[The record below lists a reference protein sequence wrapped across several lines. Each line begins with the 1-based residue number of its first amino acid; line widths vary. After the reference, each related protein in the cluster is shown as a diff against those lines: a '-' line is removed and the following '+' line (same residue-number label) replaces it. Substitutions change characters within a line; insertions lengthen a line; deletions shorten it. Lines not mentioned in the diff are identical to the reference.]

1 MGRLTVP
8 GRISAGQEP
17 PVRVYQTRDR
27 IMLAAPKPGLEPGNI
42 SVHITEDRVT
52 IHGEERGPHQH
63 DRDLLAAEW
72 SFGPYHRMVSL
83 PHPING
89 VLTNATYDNG
99 VLVVTMPKMPPAQN
113 GVPAQFRLEPIR
125 ATRGEHVGHVGR
137 VIQSMTTGSTVGSGT
152 RQFARLGLRDPTLR
166 RRTRRTESMRSEP
179 SHVECHTTREDQTE
193 GVVGEREW

>member
-1 MGRLTVP
+1 MIMGRLTVP

-27 IMLAAPKPGLEPGNI
+27 IMLAAPMPGLEPGNI

-72 SFGPYHRMVSL
+72 SIGPYHRIVTL

-137 VIQSMTTGSTVGSGT
+137 VIQPMTTGEHRWKWHKTILSTRPAGSD
-152 RQFARLGLRDPTLR
+152 AETLKAPSR
-166 RRTRRTESMRSEP
+166 VDEESAFP
-179 SHVECHTTREDQTE
+179 C
-193 GVVGEREW
+193 